1 MVVVLLVDR
10 VEELDQVLQP
20 LVVGVVHVE
29 AAVAAAHA
37 VVEGEPEC
45 ISRLCL
51 LENYADL
58 EKNIFLGTLKFWEYR
73 FGGKKCV
80 NSE

>member
-1 MVVVLLVDR
+1 MVVVFLVDR
-10 VEELDQVLQP
+10 IEELDQVLQP

-37 VVEGEPEC
+37 VVEGEPAC

-51 LENYADL
+51 LENCADL
-58 EKNIFLGTLKFWEYR
+58 EKKHFFGNSKILGIQI
-73 FGGKKCV
+73 
-80 NSE
+80 

>member
-1 MVVVLLVDR
+1 MVVVLLVDC

-20 LVVGVVHVE
+20 LVVRVVHVE

-37 VVEGEPEC
+37 VVEGEPAR

-58 EKNIFLGTLKFWEYR
+58 EKNIF
-73 FGGKKCV
+73 FG
-80 NSE
+80 NSEILGIHIWRGKTRKF